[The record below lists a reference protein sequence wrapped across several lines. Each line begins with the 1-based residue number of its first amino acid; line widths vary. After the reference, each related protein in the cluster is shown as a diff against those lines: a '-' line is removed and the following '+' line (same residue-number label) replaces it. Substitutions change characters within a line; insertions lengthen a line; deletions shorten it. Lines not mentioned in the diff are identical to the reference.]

1 MSEYMIIIETGE
13 DGGFGAYAPDLPG
26 VVAVADTYDECVSL
40 MREAVEFHLEGMRM
54 HGEEIPVPSIVGAEK
69 VITAA

>member
-1 MSEYMIIIETGE
+1 
-13 DGGFGAYAPDLPG
+13 
-26 VVAVADTYDECVSL
+26 